1 MIIHKYEDM
10 KFVEVKDGELST
22 SDRGERGFGST
33 GK

>member
-1 MIIHKYEDM
+1 MIIHNYE
-10 KFVEVKDGELST
+10 EVNFKEVRDGELST